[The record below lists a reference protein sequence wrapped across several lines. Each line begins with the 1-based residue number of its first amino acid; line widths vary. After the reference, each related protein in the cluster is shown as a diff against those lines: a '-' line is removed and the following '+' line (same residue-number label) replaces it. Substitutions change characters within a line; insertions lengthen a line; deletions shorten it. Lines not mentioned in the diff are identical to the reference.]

1 MFSVK
6 SKEYL
11 GDGAGLAWPH
21 APSGVGVVRDTIGH
35 RTFAG
40 HSSGVD
46 FHRGD
51 DLVFSQGQTVYSP
64 ITGAVIR
71 DNYSFFGWQTS
82 SQLDYWSIAGSSLSA
97 AHGGSSLT
105 LTASRQ
111 GVASFPSGIGKYQH
125 IIERIDLDGGNDW
138 LIQIALTST
147 ISTVGAIGIGL
158 FNSGATEYI
167 AMEYDG
173 STITRRGVG
182 TTTFTANGATTSISG
197 QTWLRVTF
205 TASTG
210 AYAWLYS
217 ANGSTWTT
225 IGTETGRSFTSTQP
239 TFIPTIYWRSG
250 DTNATPYT
258 ISVQKTEFYD
268 LSQTT
273 ASRFGN
279 YIVIAKSGGKIV
291 MDHLESLSV
300 RRGNFVS
307 VGQVVGRAGMTGFDT
322 RSGAVLF
329 PHVHIEYHANSNY
342 IYSNDEAIN
351 PLDSDLLPRLNV
363 SNNVSVVRT
372 RENDPE
378 GNDSWRLAITI
389 ARADQDFDLNSVSLT
404 GNLATRTLNINTRV
418 GIDPAD
424 NDTNSY
430 DGVRFS
436 PTAFD
441 ENSSTQVISYYFRTA
456 VVGTTFVSY
465 LITDTQGRT
474 LASG

>member
-1 MFSVK
+1 MLGVK
-6 SKEYL
+6 RRSYS
-11 GDGAGLAWPH
+11 GGGTGFAWPH
-21 APSGVGVVRDTIGH
+21 GNGVGTVKDTIGH
-35 RTFAG
+35 RTFSG

-46 FHRGD
+46 FHRGV
-51 DLVFSQGQTVYSP
+51 DLVFSQGQNVYSP

-71 DNYSFFGWQTS
+71 AYYSFFGWQTA
-82 SQLDYWSIAGSSLSA
+82 SQLNYWSISGSSLSA

-111 GVASFPSGIGKYQH
+111 GVASFPADIGKYQH
-125 IIERIDLDGGNDW
+125 TTERIDLDGGDDW

-217 ANGSTWTT
+217 TNGSTWTT

-268 LSQTT
+268 LSQT
-273 ASRFGN
+273 ASSRFGN
-279 YIVIAKSGGKIV
+279 HVMIGNAGYKVV
-291 MDHLESLSV
+291 MDHFESLSV
-300 RRGNFVS
+300 QRGDFIS
-307 VGQVVGRAGMTGFDT
+307 VGQVIGRAGMTGFDS

-329 PHVHIEYHANSNY
+329 PHVHLEYHPNSNY
-342 IYSNDEAIN
+342 TYGNDDAIN
-351 PLDSDLLPRLNV
+351 PLDSNILPRVNV

-378 GNDSWRLAITI
+378 GNDSWRLTITI
-389 ARADQDFDLNSVSLT
+389 TRADQDFDLNTVSLT
-404 GNLATRTLNINTRV
+404 GNLATRTLNVNTRA
-418 GIDPAD
+418 GLDPAD
-424 NDTNSY
+424 NDANNY
-430 DGVRFS
+430 NGVRFS
-436 PTAFD
+436 PSAFD
-441 ENSSTQVISYYFRTA
+441 ENSTVQTLSYYFRTA
-456 VVGTTFVSY
+456 TVGTTFVSY
-465 LITDTQGRT
+465 LLTDTQART